1 MVQLDG
7 VTGALGKEVEDGC
20 GQTSVSM
27 SSGAIEDVAAYSR
40 GWVEVAR
47 CYTGI
52 VGQDG
57 GFMVIIARCCVQ
69 QVEPKIA
76 RDFMQIR
83 MGRLRQW
90 CGRIRQVGMA

>member
-7 VTGALGKEVEDGC
+7 VAEALGKQVEDGC
-20 GQTSVSM
+20 GKTSVSM
-27 SSGAIEDVAAYSR
+27 SSGAVEDIAAYAA

-57 GFMVIIARCCVQ
+57 GLMVMIARCCVQ
-69 QVEPKIA
+69 QVEPEIA
-76 RDFMQIR
+76 RDFMEI
-83 MGRLRQW
+83 
-90 CGRIRQVGMA
+90 